1 MKTIKKHSHLFIVSL
16 IILLGIV
23 FFVAINTGTI
33 KVSFM
38 QLLKGL
44 FIEYNKDVA
53 SVYQIRFP
61 RVIVTMLVGCA
72 LALSGLLFQ
81 VVLKNPLA
89 DPGIIGISAGAQL
102 VSILVGI
109 FLPEFYTVKPLLTC
123 LGGFLT
129 FVLIYSLSWKSGLKT
144 TRIIL
149 VGVAIHYILTAIISF
164 IESISSSISSS
175 VGSVILYTWN
185 DVQLLMVY
193 ILPILIILYFLTKAC
208 DLLGL
213 EDRTLLSLGINVNFY
228 RFILSLLAV
237 LLCSIS
243 VSISGILSFV
253 GLLIPH
259 LSRLFVGNKHCY
271 LIPACGLLGAL
282 VLLTADTLG
291 RVIIAPYEITP
302 AILMAII
309 GGPLFIIL
317 LKRSSMHES

>member
-1 MKTIKKHSHLFIVSL
+1 MKTIKKHPLLFILSL
-16 IILLGIV
+16 FILLCIS
-23 FFVAINTGTI
+23 FFIAINTGTI
-33 KVSFM
+33 KVSFI

-44 FIEYNKDVA
+44 FVEYNKDVA
-53 SVYQIRFP
+53 SIYQIRFP

-72 LALSGLLFQ
+72 LALAGLLFQ

-102 VSILVGI
+102 VSLLVGI

-149 VGVAIHYILTAIISF
+149 VGVAIHYTLTAIISF

-175 VGSVILYTWN
+175 VDSVILYTWN
-185 DVQLLMVY
+185 DVQLLIVY
-193 ILPILIILYFLTKAC
+193 ILPILIILCFLTKAC

-213 EDRTLLSLGINVNFY
+213 EDRTLLSLGINVNLY
-228 RFILSLLAV
+228 RFIISLLAV
-237 LLCSIS
+237 ILCSVS
-243 VSISGILSFV
+243 VAIAGVLSFV
-253 GLLIPH
+253 GLLVPH
-259 LSRLFVGNKHCY
+259 LARLFVGNKHSY
-271 LIPACGLLGAL
+271 LIPTSGLLGAL
-282 VLLTADTLG
+282 VLLIADTLG

-317 LKRSSMHES
+317 LKRSSVHES

>member
-102 VSILVGI
+102 VSLLVGI

-149 VGVAIHYILTAIISF
+149 VGVAIHYTLTAIISF

-193 ILPILIILYFLTKAC
+193 ILPILIILCFLTKAC

-213 EDRTLLSLGINVNFY
+213 EDRTLLSLGINVNTY

-243 VSISGILSFV
+243 VAIAGILSFV
-253 GLLIPH
+253 GLLVPH
-259 LSRLFVGNKHCY
+259 LARLCVGNQHKY
-271 LIPACGLLGAL
+271 LIPTTALCGAIILL
-282 VLLTADTLG
+282 VADTIG
-291 RVIIAPYEITP
+291 RTLMAPYEIS
-302 AILMAII
+302 AGIIMSMI
-309 GGPLFIIL
+309 GGPIFILL
-317 LKRSSMHES
+317 LKRSLYES

>member
-1 MKTIKKHSHLFIVSL
+1 MKIIKKNPLLFIL
-16 IILLGIV
+16 GLMIILGIC
-23 FFVAINTGTI
+23 FFLAINIGSI
-33 KVSFM
+33 KVSFI
-38 QLLKGL
+38 QLMKGL

-53 SVYQIRFP
+53 SIYQIRFP

-89 DPGIIGISAGAQL
+89 DPGLIGISAGANI
-102 VSILVGI
+102 VSLLVGI
-109 FLPEFYTVKPLLTC
+109 FLPDLYVFKPMITC
-123 LGGFLT
+123 LGGLIT
-129 FVLIYSLSWKSGLKT
+129 FIIIYSLSWKSGLKT

-193 ILPILIILYFLTKAC
+193 ILPILIILCFLTKAC

>member
-1 MKTIKKHSHLFIVSL
+1 MKTIKKHAHLFIVSL

-23 FFVAINTGTI
+23 FFIAINTGTI
-33 KVSFM
+33 KISFF

-61 RVIVTMLVGCA
+61 RVIVTMLVGCV

-81 VVLKNPLA
+81 VVLM
-89 DPGIIGISAGAQL
+89 
-102 VSILVGI
+102 SILVGI

-129 FVLIYSLSWKSGLKT
+129 FILIYSLSWKSGLKT

-149 VGVAIHYILTAIISF
+149 VGVAIHYTLTAIISF

-175 VGSVILYTWN
+175 VGFVILYTWN
-185 DVQLLMVY
+185 DVQLLIVY
-193 ILPILIILYFLTKAC
+193 ILPILIILCFLTKAS

-253 GLLIPH
+253 GLLITH

-271 LIPACGLLGAL
+271 LIPTSGLLGAL
-282 VLLTADTLG
+282 ILLIADTLG

-302 AILMAII
+302 AILMAVI

>member
-1 MKTIKKHSHLFIVSL
+1 MKTIKKHAHLFIVSL

-23 FFVAINTGTI
+23 FFIAINTGTI
-33 KVSFM
+33 KVSFI

-61 RVIVTMLVGCA
+61 RVIVIMLVGCA

-129 FVLIYSLSWKSGLKT
+129 FILIYSLSW
-144 TRIIL
+144 RIIL
-149 VGVAIHYILTAIISF
+149 VGVAIHYTLTAIISF

-185 DVQLLMVY
+185 DVQLLIVY
-193 ILPILIILYFLTKAC
+193 ILPILIILCFLTKAC

-271 LIPACGLLGAL
+271 LIPTSGLLGAL
-282 VLLTADTLG
+282 ILLIADTLG

-302 AILMAII
+302 AILMAVI